1 MTAAMGPKVK
11 GDAVASSPVPVET
24 TDERRRS
31 PRVLVD
37 IEVDC
42 ASEDNYLFAYITD
55 INATGIFVRTTS
67 PEEPG
72 THLNLRLSADE
83 DPEEP
88 MALERRSREDQDDRR
103 ERVALERRSREDQD
117 DRRERVALERRSRGD
132 QDDRRERVALER
144 RSREDQDDRRERV
157 ALELE
162 GEVIWVN
169 PYRPGTPDNLHPGM
183 GIRFVNLDSELRDRL
198 FELIR
203 RFAYLS

>member
-1 MTAAMGPKVK
+1 MTAAMGPKAK
-11 GDAVASSPVPVET
+11 GDAVAAVPVPVDA
-24 TDERRRS
+24 TDTERRRA

-37 IEVDC
+37 LEVDC

-55 INATGIFVRTTS
+55 ISATGIFVRTTT
-67 PEEPG
+67 PEQLG

-83 DPEEP
+83 D
-88 MALERRSREDQDDRR
+88 ERIE
-103 ERVALERRSREDQD
+103 A
-117 DRRERVALERRSRGD
+117 
-132 QDDRRERVALER
+132 
-144 RSREDQDDRRERV
+144 
-157 ALELE
+157 E

-183 GIRFVNLDSELRDRL
+183 GIRFVNLDNEMRDRL